1 MVKLIYTFANMD
13 DAQEFLHHDDD
24 CEHKYSCVSI
34 LLPDGACEKDKL
46 FLLQQENKRLREELR
61 IWWGNK

>member
-1 MVKLIYTFANMD
+1 MD